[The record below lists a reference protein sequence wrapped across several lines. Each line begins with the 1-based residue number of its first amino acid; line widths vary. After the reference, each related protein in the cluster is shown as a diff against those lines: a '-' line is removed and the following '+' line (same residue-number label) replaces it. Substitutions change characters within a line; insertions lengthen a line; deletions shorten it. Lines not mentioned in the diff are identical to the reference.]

1 MVSLKTVA
9 LVAVTFIVVFLAVSA
24 YFGSLPAIAEKAQGA
39 ATQAK
44 TLFAPVINMW
54 TNLPSTVKNVIMLGI
69 PTLVT
74 LFFAWTKNRAMT
86 KLQQTEQQA
95 AAQATQLS
103 GELSEAQ
110 TSAVSAL
117 QENVKLKEELDAFK
131 NKDTTITRLLA
142 EKEEQVTTIK
152 DLQIEV
158 ESWRQ
163 AAQRKSTENSQLS
176 AINKQLQAKLEPK
189 DSLLKQQ

>member
-9 LVAVTFIVVFLAVSA
+9 LIAITFVVVFLAVSA
-24 YFGSLPAIAEKAQGA
+24 YFGSLPAIAQKAQGA

-44 TLFAPVINMW
+44 TLFAPVINAW
-54 TNLPSTVKNVIMLGI
+54 TNLPSAVKNVIMLGI

-86 KLQQTEQQA
+86 KLQETEKQA
-95 AAQATQLS
+95 ATQATQLS

-117 QENVKLKEELDAFK
+117 QENTKLKEELDAFK
-131 NKDTTITRLLA
+131 NRDTTIANLIK
-142 EKEEQVTTIK
+142 EKE
-152 DLQIEV
+152 DLQIEA
-158 ESWRQ
+158 ESWKQ
-163 AAQRKSTENSQLS
+163 AADAKARQITQISADYQLL
-176 AINKQLQAKLEPK
+176 LQKVQPK
-189 DSLLKQQ
+189 DQLLKQQ